1 MQCLAMQ
8 RNAMQKR
15 VQCTG
20 TAHLAE
26 TGGAEQHSPGAGG
39 GAARNPAAMQ
49 PRNNVQF
56 AM

>member
-1 MQCLAMQ
+1 MQKRVQCNAIHNKVQ
-8 RNAMQKR
+8 CNAMQKR

-39 GAARNPAAMQ
+39 GAARNPAM
-49 PRNNVQF
+49 
-56 AM
+56 